1 MGQRIKSCMSH
12 LRGTDRGEVQMLPP
26 CLDDYVATEAAV
38 RFIDAYAESLDFQAL
53 GFARSIPKATG
64 RPAYHPADLL
74 KLYLYGY
81 LNRIRS
87 SRRLEAEA
95 ARNLEVIWLLRTL
108 RPDFKTIADFR
119 RENRKAFKGVLR
131 EFNLLCRK
139 LELFGAELVAI
150 DGSKFKASNGQ
161 GRHFN
166 AKQLREVIA
175 HIDQRIDDYLRELD
189 KQDAEQ
195 GPPPPPP
202 SPPAGDKNRETMAEK
217 ITRLRASREEHATLL
232 AEMQSQG
239 HTEVSLTDADARK
252 MRDAQRGGF
261 FIGYNVQL
269 AVDAKHDLIAAAE
282 VVQSACDRGQLG
294 AIALA
299 AKDELNVSSLEVVA
313 DKGYHS
319 ADELEACEAASITPY
334 VPAQGSTS
342 GRSSKDGRAVFGK
355 ERFSYDAAA
364 DEYQCPAGKRL
375 KLRGTCRRKHDK
387 RHMIYAN
394 ATACR
399 ECPLKAQCT
408 AGAYRTI
415 LRLPNEAVLER
426 AAARMARRAGIS
438 ARRREVVEHVFGT
451 LKQWG
456 HGDFLTRGLEKVRGE
471 FSLSAL
477 AYNLKRVLK
486 LKTFG
491 ELLGALPK
499 VA

>member
-1 MGQRIKSCMSH
+1 MCMSH

-26 CLDDYVATEAAV
+26 CLDDYVVAEAAV
-38 RFIDAYAESLDFQAL
+38 RFIDAYAESLDFKAL

-95 ARNLEVIWLLRTL
+95 ARNLEVIWLLRKL

-119 RENRKAFKGVLR
+119 KENHKAFKGVLR

-150 DGSKFKASNGQ
+150 DGSKLKASNGQ
-161 GRHFN
+161 RRHFN
-166 AKQLREVIA
+166 AEQLREVIK

-189 KQDAEQ
+189 TQDAEQ
-195 GPPPPPP
+195 GPPPSVPPT
-202 SPPAGDKNRETMAEK
+202 GDKNSETMAEK
-217 ITRLRASREEHATLL
+217 IARLRTSREEHATLL
-232 AEMQSQG
+232 KEMEKSAQS
-239 HTEVSLTDADARK
+239 EVSLTDTDARK
-252 MRDAQRGGF
+252 MRDTQRGGY
-261 FIGYNVQL
+261 FIGYNVQV

-282 VVQSACDRGQLG
+282 VVQSASDRGELG
-294 AIALA
+294 AIAQA
-299 AKDELNVSSLEVVA
+299 AKAELNVSSLEVVA

-319 ADELEACEAASITPY
+319 ADQLEACETANIITY

-342 GRSSKDGRAVFGK
+342 GRSSKDGRVVFAK

-364 DEYQCPAGKRL
+364 NEYQCPSGERL
-375 KLRGTCRRKHDK
+375 KLRGTCKRRHDK
-387 RHMIYAN
+387 KHLIYAN
-394 ATACR
+394 AAACR
-399 ECPLKAQCT
+399 QCPLKAQCT
-408 AGAYRTI
+408 AGTYRTI

-426 AAARMARRAGIS
+426 AAARMAGRTDMS
-438 ARRREVVEHVFGT
+438 SRRREVVEHVFGT

-456 HGDFLTRGLEKVRGE
+456 HGDFLMRGLEKVSGE
-471 FSLSAL
+471 FHLSTL

-486 LKTFG
+486 LKSFG
-491 ELLGALPK
+491 DLLGALPK
-499 VA
+499 AA

>member
-1 MGQRIKSCMSH
+1 M
-12 LRGTDRGEVQMLPP
+12 
-26 CLDDYVATEAAV
+26 
-38 RFIDAYAESLDFQAL
+38 RFIDAYAETLDFKVL
-53 GFARSIPKATG
+53 GFARSTTKATG
-64 RPAYHPADLL
+64 RPPYHPADLL

-108 RPDFKTIADFR
+108 KPDFKTIADFR

-150 DGSKFKASNGQ
+150 DGSKFKASNSQ

-166 AKQLREVIA
+166 AKQLREVIK

-189 KQDAEQ
+189 RQDTEQ
-195 GPPPPPP
+195 GPPPAPP
-202 SPPAGDKNRETMAEK
+202 SPPAGGKNSESMAEK
-217 ITRLRASREEHATLL
+217 ITLLRASREEHAALL
-232 AEMQSQG
+232 AEMQSLG

-252 MRDAQRGGF
+252 MRDAQRGGY

-269 AVDAKHDLIAAAE
+269 AVDAKHDLIATAE
-282 VVQSACDRGQLG
+282 VVQCASDRGQLG

-299 AKDELNVSSLEVVA
+299 AKDELNVTSLEVVA

-319 ADELEACEAASITPY
+319 ADQLEACEAASITTY

-342 GRSSKDGRAVFGK
+342 GRSSKDGTVVFAK
-355 ERFSYDAAA
+355 ERFTYDAAA
-364 DEYQCPAGKRL
+364 DEYQCPGEARI

-394 ATACR
+394 AAACR
-399 ECPLKAQCT
+399 KCPLKARCT
-408 AGAYRTI
+408 AGSYRTI

-426 AAARMARRAGIS
+426 AAARMAGAAGIS

-456 HGDFLTRGLEKVRGE
+456 HGDFLTRGLERVKGE

-477 AYNLKRVLK
+477 AYNLRRVLS
-486 LKTFG
+486 LKPMS
-491 ELLGALPK
+491 ELLSALPK
-499 VA
+499 AA

>member
-1 MGQRIKSCMSH
+1 MGMSH

-26 CLDDYVATEAAV
+26 CLDDYVAVEAAV
-38 RFIDAYAESLDFQAL
+38 RFMDAYAESLDFKKL
-53 GFARSIPKATG
+53 GFARSIPKNTG

-95 ARNLEVIWLLRTL
+95 ARNLEVIWLLRGL

-119 RENRKAFKGVLR
+119 KDNRKLFKEVLR
-131 EFNLLCRK
+131 EFNLMCRK

-161 GRHFN
+161 RRHFN
-166 AKQLREVIA
+166 AEQLREVIK
-175 HIDQRIDDYLRELD
+175 HIDGRIDEYLRELD
-189 KQDAEQ
+189 TQDAEQ

-202 SPPAGDKNRETMAEK
+202 PSPPTGDKNKSTETMAEK
-217 ITRLRASREEHATLL
+217 IARLRASREEHAALL
-232 AEMQSQG
+232 QG
-239 HTEVSLTDADARK
+239 MEKSAQTEVSLTDADARK
-252 MRDAQRGGF
+252 MRDTQRGGY
-261 FIGYNVQL
+261 FIGYNVQV
-269 AVDAKHDLIAAAE
+269 AVDAKHDLIATAE
-282 VVQSACDRGQLG
+282 VVQSACDRDQLG
-294 AIALA
+294 AIAQA
-299 AKDELNVSSLEVVA
+299 AKDQLNVTSLEVVA

-319 ADELEACEAASITPY
+319 ADELEACENAGITTY

-342 GRSSKDGRAVFGK
+342 GRSSKDGRKVFAK

-364 DEYQCPAGKRL
+364 DEYQCPQGERL
-375 KLRGTCRRKHDK
+375 KLRGTCNRKKGRQHLL
-387 RHMIYAN
+387 YAN
-394 ATACR
+394 EAACR
-399 ECPLKAQCT
+399 KCPLKAQCT
-408 AGAYRTI
+408 AGKYRTI
-415 LRLPNEAVLER
+415 QRLRNEAVLER
-426 AAARMARRAGIS
+426 AAARMAGRTAMS

-456 HGDFLTRGLEKVRGE
+456 HGDFLTRGLEKVTGE
-471 FSLSAL
+471 FHLSAL
-477 AYNLKRVLK
+477 AYNLKRALK

-499 VA
+499 AA

>member
-1 MGQRIKSCMSH
+1 
-12 LRGTDRGEVQMLPP
+12 MLPP
-26 CLDDYVATEAAV
+26 CLDDYVAAEAAV
-38 RFIDAYAESLDFQAL
+38 RFIDAYAESLDFKKL

-119 RENRKAFKGVLR
+119 KDNRKAFKEVLR

-161 GRHFN
+161 RRHFN
-166 AKQLREVIA
+166 AEQLREVIK

-189 KQDAEQ
+189 TQDAEQ
-195 GPPPPPP
+195 GPPAPPPPP
-202 SPPAGDKNRETMAEK
+202 SPPAGDNNNKPRETMAEK
-217 ITRLRASREEHATLL
+217 IARLRTSRQEHAALL
-232 AEMQSQG
+232 QG
-239 HTEVSLTDADARK
+239 MEKNAQTEVSLTDADARK
-252 MRDAQRGGF
+252 MRDTQRGGY
-261 FIGYNVQL
+261 FIGYNVQV

-282 VVQSACDRGQLG
+282 VVQSACDRDQLG

-299 AKDELNVSSLEVVA
+299 AKEELKVQSLEVVA

-319 ADELEACEAASITPY
+319 ADQLEACEAANITTY

-342 GRSSKDGRAVFGK
+342 GRSSKDGREVFAK

-364 DEYQCPAGKRL
+364 NEYQCPGGERL
-375 KLRGTCRRKHDK
+375 KLRGTCKRSNERKHL
-387 RHMIYAN
+387 IYAN
-394 ATACR
+394 AAACR
-399 ECPLKAQCT
+399 KCPIKARCT

-415 LRLPNEAVLER
+415 QRLPNEAVLER
-426 AAARMARRAGIS
+426 AAARMAGRTGMS
-438 ARRREVVEHVFGT
+438 SRRREVVEHVFGT

-456 HGDFLTRGLEKVRGE
+456 HGDFLMRGLEKVTGE
-471 FSLSAL
+471 FHLSAL

-491 ELLGALPK
+491 ELLEALPK
-499 VA
+499 AA